1 MTRVQVLQIVRDA
14 RECGRWVNLHEADLR
29 WADLRWADLHGAD
42 LHGAN
47 LRGANLR
54 GANLHG
60 ANLYGADLHGAD
72 LRGADLHGANLYG
85 ARWDGLSLQGL
96 PSGDMLLTPT
106 CDGWVLH
113 VGCEAGTVQ
122 HLRDIIAGDEWPSG
136 SGEPERERRRPILA
150 AVADLADAWIAAH
163 PNVVPT
169 LAERWGQS

>member
-29 WADLRWADLHGAD
+29 GADLHGADLRWADLRW
-42 LHGAN
+42 AN

-54 GANLHG
+54 GA
-60 ANLYGADLHGAD
+60 DLHEAD
-72 LRGADLHGANLYG
+72 LRGANLHGANLYG

-150 AVADLADAWIAAH
+150 AVAALADAWIAAH

>member
-29 WADLRWADLHGAD
+29 GADLRWANLRWADLRW
-42 LHGAN
+42 AN
-47 LRGANLR
+47 LRGANLY
-54 GANLHG
+54 GAN
-60 ANLYGADLHGAD
+60 
-72 LRGADLHGANLYG
+72 LHGANLYG